1 MAMQS
6 LGRLPVSR
14 ATMTVRSLRLSA
26 AHRCHA
32 AASCSVLRSSVHS
45 RGCGTLICARRAFL
59 IATRVRRR
67 RDSGNN
73 SVNTDV
79 STEAASSAAADLCEP
94 LRLNEGMDSNRRLL
108 AAITAEEW
116 AALQQYMRQVE
127 TDSEFLAAAQG
138 LTPPLSDSPVGEVN
152 QSAAT
157 AEDGSHGGCM
167 LASKPPW
174 GSPAPPLALPED
186 AAELATD
193 LAQEVGALYT
203 DAGVTSARCWE
214 QAEQEMEADSGRRD
228 DGVEFG
234 DDAERDEQLL
244 ASLKG
249 RHVQLQNTPDV
260 VMAPLIIPDR
270 NGRVAADAQ
279 PLLHCRGGESEASAL
294 EVAPRITARLLHRHS
309 HLAEQD
315 RLYLGP
321 CTAPEAQLRPPDR
334 HGCCVLVVFSSTDLR
349 VHDNQLLAFAS
360 VCARA
365 AAAEAGSPVPVIGVC
380 VLDYRTFAQP
390 STVGGFF
397 RQSPQRAQ
405 FLLDTVAALRR
416 KLEDTLHVPLLV
428 RCGRPE
434 EHVPRLAVELGAMDV
449 LMTTQYAPHE
459 RRVQALMVRRLRA
472 GTWVSREEVSDEA
485 VVAGAVGQGASATPV
500 GAQCGSAAEEDDPL
514 IAVVEHASCG
524 VGGQHPYHCGSSLPL
539 HCRAAAAP
547 PMVHSVWQSTLVHL
561 DDLPTPLTVMKEG
574 ERWYHDDVTVST
586 IRPTEPY
593 DKATALLAELP
604 LTWQAAALLPTEDER
619 YGRAGPS
626 VLRGALPR
634 LEDLGYSA
642 AAARGTDF
650 AFQEVIATQSS
661 HPDAGE
667 DAALARLQNWLA
679 QGGVTSL
686 LRYGRERRTNT
697 KMYSQ
702 KLARV
707 SPYIALGALSP
718 RKYYEVLR
726 EFAQENQRDAFV
738 QQQFREGLLR
748 LSRRD
753 YWHWMG
759 LRFGDRLFFSY
770 GPHPEHTDDVP
781 EWRHDRKV
789 VQRWC
794 DGLTGIPFADAAMRE
809 LVGTGFVAQEGRQ
822 ALAWLLTRGYGQD
835 WRVGAEWMERCS
847 LDYDPFVCYGNYAY
861 SCGLM
866 LDDFGEPVRNVYYLA
881 HQHDQTGIYV
891 KKWLPQLSKVPP
903 VYIHRPHVLTE
914 RMQAMHGVYLGKN
927 YPYPLKLWQGAQRS
941 LSAAELTAYY
951 PQGIV
956 KGPGYAEALRYGSAV
971 MQPEEYNAAVSPAY
985 LQRQEWATMLPA
997 SAFAGIEDSD
1007 EMAKHFSLLEAAAP
1021 RKSAPPAAVV
1031 AGGSTLKRVV
1041 A

>member
-1 MAMQS
+1 
-6 LGRLPVSR
+6 
-14 ATMTVRSLRLSA
+14 
-26 AHRCHA
+26 
-32 AASCSVLRSSVHS
+32 
-45 RGCGTLICARRAFL
+45 
-59 IATRVRRR
+59 
-67 RDSGNN
+67 
-73 SVNTDV
+73 
-79 STEAASSAAADLCEP
+79 
-94 LRLNEGMDSNRRLL
+94 
-108 AAITAEEW
+108 
-116 AALQQYMRQVE
+116 MRQVE
-127 TDSEFLAAAQG
+127 TDSEFLAPAQG
-138 LTPPLSDSPVGEVN
+138 LTPPLSDSSVGEVN
-152 QSAAT
+152 QAAAT
-157 AEDGSHGGCM
+157 AEDGSHGGGV
-167 LASKPPW
+167 LASKISW

-193 LAQEVGALYT
+193 LAQEVSALYT
-203 DAGVTSARCWE
+203 DSGVTSARCWE

-228 DGVEFG
+228 DDGGVEFG

-270 NGRVAADAQ
+270 NGRVAADTQ
-279 PLLHCRGGESEASAL
+279 PLLHCRGGESEASAS

-315 RLYLGP
+315 RMYLGP
-321 CTAPEAQLRPPDR
+321 CTAPEAQLRPPDAMRAAPPSAGTQR

-360 VCARA
+360 VCTK
-365 AAAEAGSPVPVIGVC
+365 AAAEEVGGPVPVIGVC

-390 STVGGFF
+390 SAVGGFF

-434 EHVPRLAVELGAMDV
+434 EHVPRLAVELGATVV

-485 VVAGAVGQGASATPV
+485 VVTGAVGQGAPVTPLDKH
-500 GAQCGSAAEEDDPL
+500 CGSAAEEDDPL

-524 VGGQHPYHCGSSLPL
+524 VGGQHPYHCGSNLPS
-539 HCRAAAAP
+539 HCRSAAAP
-547 PMVHSVWQSTLVHL
+547 PVVHSVWQSTLVHL
-561 DDLPTPLTVMKEG
+561 DDLPTPLAVMKEG
-574 ERWYHDDVTVST
+574 ERWYHDDVTVSA

-642 AAARGTDF
+642 AAARRTDF

-667 DAALARLQNWLA
+667 DAALARLQDWLA

-726 EFAQENQRDAFV
+726 EFAQANQRDAFV

-835 WRVGAEWMERCS
+835 WRLGAEWMERCS
-847 LDYDPFVCYGNYAY
+847 LDYDPFVCYGNYAH

-1007 EMAKHFSLLEAAAP
+1007 DMAKHFALFEAAAP
-1021 RKSAPPAAVV
+1021 RKPAPPAAVV
-1031 AGGSTLKRVV
+1031 AAESTSNRVI

>member
-1 MAMQS
+1 MS
-6 LGRLPVSR
+6 PV
-14 ATMTVRSLRLSA
+14 
-26 AHRCHA
+26 
-32 AASCSVLRSSVHS
+32 
-45 RGCGTLICARRAFL
+45 
-59 IATRVRRR
+59 
-67 RDSGNN
+67 
-73 SVNTDV
+73 
-79 STEAASSAAADLCEP
+79 E
-94 LRLNEGMDSNRRLL
+94 
-108 AAITAEEW
+108 ITAEGW
-116 AALQQYMRQVE
+116 AELQQYLHQVE
-127 TDSEFLAAAQG
+127 ETDVKLLGATQG
-138 LTPPLSDSPVGEVN
+138 VTPPLSDATVDHIDKT
-152 QSAAT
+152 AAV
-157 AEDGSHGGCM
+157 AEDGPHSDCTFAGQRPQV
-167 LASKPPW
+167 SPSPPFV
-174 GSPAPPLALPED
+174 SPED
-186 AAELATD
+186 VADLATD
-193 LAQEVGALYT
+193 LAQEVGALHH
-203 DAGVTSARCWE
+203 DSSFTSARGWE
-214 QAEQEMEADSGRRD
+214 QAELEAGADSGHQD
-228 DGVEFG
+228 DGIEYG

-249 RHVQLQNTPDV
+249 YRVQLQNTPDV
-260 VMAPLIIPDR
+260 VMPPLIIPDKK
-270 NGRVAADAQ
+270 GHLAANAQ
-279 PLLHCRGGESEASAL
+279 PLLHSCGGEGEASASTAETTSRSL
-294 EVAPRITARLLHRHS
+294 AVAPQPAVRLLNRHS
-309 HLAEQD
+309 YLAQQD
-315 RLYLGP
+315 RLYLGA
-321 CTAPEAQLRPPDR
+321 CTAPDAQLRSSDAMQAVSPSAGPQPHSR
-334 HGCCVLVVFSSTDLR
+334 CILVVFSSTDLR
-349 VHDNQLLAFAS
+349 VHDNHLLAFAS
-360 VCARA
+360 GCARA
-365 AAAEAGSPVPVIGVC
+365 AALKTGGLVSVIGVC

-390 STVGGFF
+390 SVVGGFF

-405 FLLDTVAALRR
+405 FLLDTVAALRV

-434 EHVPRLAVELGAMDV
+434 EHVPRLAVELGAMHV

-459 RRVQALMVRRLRA
+459 RRVQELMVRRLQA
-472 GTWVSREEVSDEA
+472 GTWVSREEVTDEA
-485 VVAGAVGQGASATPV
+485 VVAGAVGQVASAELDV
-500 GAQCGSAAEEDDPL
+500 SCGFAADEDDPL
-514 IAVVEHASCG
+514 IAVVEHASSG
-524 VGGQHPYHCGSSLPL
+524 AGGQQHPYYRGSSAPSRN
-539 HCRAAAAP
+539 RAAAALP
-547 PMVHSVWQSTLVHL
+547 EVHCLWQSTLVHL
-561 DDLPTPLTVMKEG
+561 DDLPTPLAAMKEG
-574 ERWYHDDVTVST
+574 ERWYHDDVTVSL

-593 DKATALLAELP
+593 NRATALLAELP
-604 LTWQAAALLPTEDER
+604 LTWQTAALLPTEEER
-619 YGRAGPS
+619 YGRARSS

-634 LEDLGYSA
+634 LEDLGYSVSA
-642 AAARGTDF
+642 VRGTDF

-667 DAALARLQNWLA
+667 DAALVRLQDWLA

-726 EFAQENQRDAFV
+726 EFAQANQRDAFV

-794 DGLTGIPFADAAMRE
+794 NGLTGIPFADAAMRE
-809 LVGTGFVAQEGRQ
+809 LVGTGFVAHEGRQ

-835 WRVGAEWMERCS
+835 WRLGAEWMERCS

-866 LDDFGEPVRNVYYLA
+866 LDDFGEPVRSVYYLA
-881 HQHDQTGIYV
+881 HQHDQTGIYI

-903 VYIHRPHVLTE
+903 VYVHRPHVLTE

-941 LSAAELTAYY
+941 LSAADLTAYY

-956 KGPGYAEALRYGSAV
+956 KGPGYTEALRYGSAV
-971 MQPEEYNAAVSPAY
+971 MQPEEYNAAVSPTY
-985 LQRQEWATMLPA
+985 VQLQEWAAMLPA
-997 SAFAGIEDSD
+997 SAFAGIEDDD
-1007 EMAKHFSLLEAAAP
+1007 EMAKHLSLVEAAAP
-1021 RKSAPPAAVV
+1021 RKSAAPAAAAA
-1031 AGGSTLKRVV
+1031 AGLTLKRVV
-1041 A
+1041 V